1 VLAKIVLGAGVDVV
15 SMLSFRSLVGLAFVA
30 TWFRFGRRPAIL
42 PGVRTASLIIGI
54 IFAGLIFCLFKAIE
68 TIDVPTAVLSHF
80 TYPLLTGITASLFG
94 LEPLRWKGILCA
106 AVAFFGL
113 ALLIDAHPAGLAFL
127 GVIYAVGAAC
137 CRTGVLLVTRDYLVG
152 ADARLTTWYSMLSST
167 GIFVA
172 ASFARHACT
181 MPQTS
186 VSWACLA
193 ALSFAATAAI
203 LLVFLSTVRIGPF
216 RTAVIMHLEPLT
228 ATILSTVG
236 RRSHHARAR
245 PRDRLHAGGS
255 DRISIVAMR
264 AESERFSSQLH
275 PQNLHTTR
283 SNTVDSNC
291 RPVSQ
296 TRPTLRRTFGESQ
309 KMSVIKWEMEP
320 CVGSITVPSILRR
333 SSCWRRRSM
342 KRGSRSNRS
351 ATRP

>member
-1 VLAKIVLGAGVDVV
+1 MHWLAPGIAAGTALGISDVLAKIVLGAGVDVV

-30 TWFRFGRRPAIL
+30 TWFRFGSRPAIL
-42 PGVRTASLIIGI
+42 PGVRTVSLIVGI

-68 TIDVPTAVLSHF
+68 TIDVPTAVLSYF

-137 CRTGVLLVTRDYLVG
+137 CRTGVLLVTRAYLVG

-172 ASFARHACT
+172 ASFARRVWT

-186 VSWACLA
+186 ASWTCLVV
-193 ALSFAATAAI
+193 LSFAATAAI
-203 LLVFLSTVRIGPF
+203 LFVFLSTVRIGPF

-228 ATILSTVG
+228 ATILSAVVLGEVITPVRG
-236 RRSHHARAR
+236 LGTAIMLAA
-245 PRDRLHAGGS
+245 LIA
-255 DRISIVAMR
+255 
-264 AESERFSSQLH
+264 FQL
-275 PQNLHTTR
+275 
-283 SNTVDSNC
+283 
-291 RPVSQ
+291 
-296 TRPTLRRTFGESQ
+296 
-309 KMSVIKWEMEP
+309 
-320 CVGSITVPSILRR
+320 
-333 SSCWRRRSM
+333 WR
-342 KRGSRSNRS
+342 
-351 ATRP
+351 